1 MRVVVLTPFWVSL
14 WRIAA
19 LVLVG
24 TLLAQLAR
32 LRVRASAVGETCAS
46 ADRPW
51 AGRCGRGAA
60 VFSATLSAAVAPAPA
75 RAETPS
81 HEMLEE
87 LGQRLS
93 RPPTCAPTCLSVA
106 SSSVRI
112 DGSTLEL
119 RLEAHAGATT
129 VLRLPQAPQ
138 RWIIDSVLV
147 DGSPARALSL
157 DASGTLLTPLDRGV
171 HAVSMSGRLVA
182 ADSLRLA
189 FPARPARIE
198 VTASGWEVSGVERGR
213 LLGDGLSFMRT
224 RTATAGGTDELES
237 EEFPPYV
244 RVTRTLTF
252 DLDWRVDVQV
262 ERLAPVQGAF
272 VIELPLLPGESVLTA
287 GIPVRNGHVVI
298 ALPAGA
304 QNVSWSSRLEI
315 AQRIPLVAPSGTPW
329 VEVWRLSVSPL
340 WHIETKGTPEVF
352 PQGAGDGGVWVRQ
365 FEPRPGESLELAIS
379 RPAGVEGA
387 TFAFERVDQHLAVGR
402 RATDVTLQLDYRST
416 QGGRHVIKLPTDAR
430 LQSVQA
436 DGQPLTLDLRDG
448 ELALPLQPGAHS
460 LQIAWQVESGCA
472 VRDPSGHGRSAGT
485 GEQRRHPHRAARGSL
500 DAVRARRRRG
510 SRHPLL
516 GRARRVHRDRGA
528 ARPVR
533 PLAVATRDWLL
544 VGLGLSTF
552 SWSVLLLFAIWV
564 FAMQWRSGWRG
575 PRDAALFNAVQVLL
589 ALLTV
594 IALVSL
600 LARSRMA
607 CSAGQTCASRI
618 RSSIYRRSTG
628 STTACRERCRSRSS
642 FRVAVVLQ
650 GRDAGVGA
658 LAQLRARALGPLGVA
673 GLRHRRLC
681 GCPGMTGAA
690 VACDAASTRAGR
702 SGRMNRRARP
712 LVPRHAADAGPA
724 ASRARRGG
732 DADTRA
738 PRPRGRRKPRC

>member
-1 MRVVVLTPFWVSL
+1 MAGAATTAMTNAKSARPEAPNPYGLSASSAPPAPALQRYAADSLLQNGPGVPGWQYQTYRLQWNGPVEPAQVMRVVVLTPFWVSL

-24 TLLAQLAR
+24 TLLAQLLGSVYAR
-32 LRVRASAVGETCAS
+32 LRSERLAHLLS
-46 ADRPW
+46 R
-51 AGRCGRGAA
+51 RGPTAA
-60 VFSATLSAAVAPAPA
+60 AAALLSFAMLSAAAAPAPA

-81 HEMLEE
+81 HELLEE
-87 LGQRLS
+87 LGQRLT

-171 HAVSMSGRLVA
+171 HSISMSGRLVA

-198 VTASGWEVSGVERGR
+198 VSASGWEVSGVERGR

-252 DLDWRVDVQV
+252 DLDWRIDVQV

-315 AQRIPLVAPSGTPW
+315 AARIPLVAPSGTPW
-329 VEVWRLSVSPL
+329 VEVWQLSVSPL

-352 PQGAGDGGVWVRQ
+352 PLGASNGGVWVRQ
-365 FEPRPGESLELAIS
+365 FEPRPGEALELAIS
-379 RPAGVEGA
+379 RPAGIEGA

-402 RATDVTLQLDYRST
+402 RATDVTLQIDYRST
-416 QGGRHVIKLPTDAR
+416 QGGRHVIKLPDGRPPAVGAVGRSAAHAR
-430 LQSVQA
+430 SARRRARAALAARRTLAA
-436 DGQPLTLDLRDG
+436 DCVAGGSGR
-448 ELALPLQPGAHS
+448 AAH
-460 LQIAWQVESGCA
+460 
-472 VRDPSGHGRSAGT
+472 DPSGRGRSAGT

-510 SRHPLL
+510 ARHPLL
-516 GRARRVHRDRGA
+516 GRARRVHRDRG
-528 ARPVR
+528 
-533 PLAVATRDWLL
+533 
-544 VGLGLSTF
+544 
-552 SWSVLLLFAIWV
+552 
-564 FAMQWRSGWRG
+564 
-575 PRDAALFNAVQVLL
+575 
-589 ALLTV
+589 
-594 IALVSL
+594 
-600 LARSRMA
+600 
-607 CSAGQTCASRI
+607 
-618 RSSIYRRSTG
+618 
-628 STTACRERCRSRSS
+628 
-642 FRVAVVLQ
+642 
-650 GRDAGVGA
+650 
-658 LAQLRARALGPLGVA
+658 VA
-673 GLRHRRLC
+673 G
-681 GCPGMTGAA
+681 GT
-690 VACDAASTRAGR
+690 S
-702 SGRMNRRARP
+702 
-712 LVPRHAADAGPA
+712 
-724 ASRARRGG
+724 ARR
-732 DADTRA
+732 
-738 PRPRGRRKPRC
+738 